1 MESREKE
8 GKLNEAEKVEQKL
21 ELGSKQKVKTGSIE
35 SGKKNKTLVHDT
47 HRFSFAADVK
57 VATVGM
63 NGVEKMTPAQYTQHA
78 TQETKNLPGDQSRCP
93 TCSLTFTMC
102 TALYSSR
109 LTGSS
114 GDASL
119 AILVCQFSK

>member
-35 SGKKNKTLVHDT
+35 SGKKQTLVHDT
-47 HRFSFAADVK
+47 RSFSFAADVK

-78 TQETKNLPGDQSRCP
+78 TQETKNLPSDQSQCP

-102 TALYSSR
+102 TALYS
-109 LTGSS
+109 
-114 GDASL
+114 
-119 AILVCQFSK
+119 